1 MAVGNL
7 YYAQPLLETL
17 GQTFGVGEAPAGLIV
32 TVTQL
37 GYAAGLLLIAPL
49 GDLVEN
55 RRLIVVVLGGTVG
68 SAAAAALA
76 GSFAAF
82 LAASLAL
89 GVTSVAAQILVPFAA
104 HLAPPERRGRVVGQ
118 VMSGLLVGILLA
130 RAVAGVV
137 SGAVGWRAVYVLS
150 ATLMAA
156 IIVVLMRALPER
168 RPTVTLGYV
177 ALLTSLARIFRRE
190 PALRRRAAYQAAMF
204 GSFSAFWTAVTFL
217 LAAPHLH
224 LSQTAIGVFALA
236 GAGGA
241 LIAPV
246 AGRLGDGGHQHT
258 FTGAAFMLAAAAFGL
273 TLLQTQLWALVVG
286 AVCLDVAVQTTL
298 VLGQRVI
305 YALDPAARSR
315 INTLYVATL
324 FCGGAIGSAGAGVAY
339 ARAGWLGV
347 VVLGAA
353 LPLAALLYWL
363 SDREP
368 RFAPAAAPDLS

>member
-7 YYAQPLLETL
+7 YYAQPLLDTL
-17 GQTFGVGEAPAGLIV
+17 GRAFGVGEAQAGLIV

-55 RRLIVVVLGGTVG
+55 RRLIVVVLAGTVV

-76 GSFAAF
+76 GSFTAF

-89 GVTSVAAQILVPFAA
+89 GMTSVAAQILVPLAA
-104 HLAPPERRGRVVGQ
+104 HLAPPERRGRIVGL

-130 RAVAGVV
+130 RAVSGIV
-137 SGAVGWRAVYVLS
+137 SGTVGWRAVYVLS
-150 ATLMAA
+150 ATLMGA
-156 IIVVLMRALPER
+156 IIVVLMRALPMR

-177 ALLTSLARIFRRE
+177 ALVASLARIFRSE

-204 GSFSAFWTAVTFL
+204 GSFSVFWTAVTFL
-217 LAAPHLH
+217 LAGRHFG

-246 AGRLGDGGHQHT
+246 AGRLGDGGHQRA
-258 FTGAAFMLAAAAFGL
+258 FTGAAFVLAAAAFGL

-315 INTLYVATL
+315 INTIYVATL
-324 FCGGAIGSAGAGVAY
+324 FCGGAAGSAAAGAVY
-339 ARAGWLGV
+339 ARWGWLGV
-347 VVLGAA
+347 VILGAA
-353 LPLAALLYWL
+353 LPLAAFVYWL
-363 SDREP
+363 SEREP
-368 RFAPAAAPDLS
+368 RFAPVVAGDVS